1 MPKTILIVDDSSSV
15 RQQVAN
21 ALHAAGFNT
30 VEAEDGRMG
39 AASIEQ
45 NAAIAM
51 VVCDV
56 NMPYMNG
63 IEMVQAVKSKPQFS
77 KLPILMLTTEGQ
89 PALIKQAKAAGAVGW
104 MVKPFNAGQLVAA
117 AKQLTQ

>member
-21 ALHAAGFNT
+21 TLQAAGFST
-30 VEAEDGRMG
+30 VEAEDGRVG
-39 AASIEQ
+39 VASIEQ

-56 NMPYMNG
+56 NMPHMNG
-63 IEMVQAVKSKPQFS
+63 IEMVQAIKSKPQFS

-104 MVKPFNAGQLVAA
+104 MVKPFNATQLVAA